1 MMKSLRNAIMLIVVA
16 LVLLSSSSLSRPAYV
31 PAFGRFAVLV
41 HDVSPAYLP
50 QLREIT
56 AVIDEYGLQ
65 NETYLFVIPNHG
77 GKMPIWKYREFIEFL
92 GKLRREG
99 YHVELHGYT
108 HIGDEFN
115 CNASTAEKKLELGFR
130 ALSHLN
136 VTPRYFIAPRY
147 ALSNDALSVL
157 LAHNITVIGEDF
169 IYLPKGTVEPVYNRE
184 YTWYTP
190 SFLFPYELVSAES
203 AYANINGT
211 FFLSVHPRAVN
222 NKAGME
228 FLREFLGF
236 VKERESSKG
245 ALELGIKLAGNF
257 PRPFKNED
265 LRYS

>member
-1 MMKSLRNAIMLIVVA
+1 MRKLLTFAVLF
-16 LVLLSSSSLSRPAYV
+16 LVLLSSSSLFSPAYV
-31 PAFGRFAVLV
+31 PAFGHFAILV

-77 GKMPIWKYREFIEFL
+77 GKMPIWKYREFMEFL
-92 GKLRREG
+92 LELEREG
-99 YHVELHGYT
+99 YHIGLHGYT

-115 CNASTAEKKLELGFR
+115 CNASTAERKLELGLR
-130 ALSHLN
+130 ALSYLN

-190 SFLFPYELVSAES
+190 SFLLPYELVSAES

-211 FFLSVHPRAVN
+211 FFLSVHPGAVN

-228 FLREFLGF
+228 FLRGFLGF
-236 VKERESSKG
+236 VSRSG
-245 ALELGIKLAGNF
+245 LG
-257 PRPFKNED
+257 
-265 LRYS
+265 

>member
-1 MMKSLRNAIMLIVVA
+1 MKPLRNALTFIVVA
-16 LVLLSSSSLSRPAYV
+16 LVLLSSSSLSSPAYLL
-31 PAFGRFAVLV
+31 AFGRFAILV

-56 AVIDEYGLQ
+56 AVINEYGLQ

-77 GKMPIWKYREFIEFL
+77 GKMPIWKYREFMEFL
-92 GKLRREG
+92 GELRRKG

-130 ALSHLN
+130 AFSYLN

-147 ALSNDALSVL
+147 SLSRDALSVL

-169 IYLPKGTVEPVYNRE
+169 IYFPNGTVEPTYNRE

-190 SFLFPYELVSAES
+190 SFLLSYELTSAES

-211 FFLSVHPRAVN
+211 FFLSVHPGAVN
-222 NKAGME
+222 NRAGME

-236 VKERESSKG
+236 VSRSG
-245 ALELGIKLAGNF
+245 LG
-257 PRPFKNED
+257 
-265 LRYS
+265 